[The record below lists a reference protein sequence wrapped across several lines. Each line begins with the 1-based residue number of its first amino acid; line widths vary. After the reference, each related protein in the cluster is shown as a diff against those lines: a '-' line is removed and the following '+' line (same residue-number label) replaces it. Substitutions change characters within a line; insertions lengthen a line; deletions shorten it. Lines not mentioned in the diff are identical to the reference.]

1 MTTLWITGC
10 RLTSI
15 VGLIPARGGSKRVKG
30 KNIRELAGK
39 PLLWWSVKAALE
51 SGVFE
56 NVFVSSESDEIL
68 DIGFDAGA
76 LPFHRSPEAATD
88 TSPDIDWIREVIDGL
103 TPFSAFAILRPT
115 SPFRTAETIRRA
127 WNIFKNEHCDSLR
140 AVEKVKQHPG
150 KQWVLA
156 HNYMIPLLIQ
166 PQHPWHSSQYPTL
179 PEVYVQNASLEI
191 AWTDTVAKYGNQAG
205 ERVIPFFTEGWEGFD
220 INTPL
225 DFKMAELLIA
235 EGEVTLDEPAPLRY
249 ERATSNAEPPHIW
262 AEGFAVQAAGTWP
275 QVQGG

>member
-1 MTTLWITGC
+1 MP
-10 RLTSI
+10 SI
-15 VGLIPARGGSKRVKG
+15 VGLVPARGGSKRIKN
-30 KNIRELAGK
+30 KNIKMLAGK
-39 PLLWWSVKAALE
+39 PLLAWTIKAAQE
-51 SGVFE
+51 SGVFDAGI
-56 NVFVSSESDEIL
+56 FVSSDSREIL
-68 DIGFDAGA
+68 DVASEYGA
-76 LPFHRSPEAATD
+76 WENERPAEYATD
-88 TSPDIDWIREVIDGL
+88 TSPDIEWIQHLFKSALFLNDVRPD
-103 TPFSAFAILRPT
+103 AFAILRPT

-220 INTPL
+220 LNYEL

-235 EGEVTLDEPAPLRY
+235 EGEVTLGEPKPAH
-249 ERATSNAEPPHIW
+249 TW
-262 AEGFAVQAAGTWP
+262 AEGFEVQA
-275 QVQGG
+275 